1 MNIESE
7 HFLTSCRP
15 LTVTYCSD
23 ANQSDHVGPLDL
35 FKNLF
40 VQLSDFWPVMIGS
53 TALHTA
59 AVLPSRLYLL
69 SVKTLGSVC
78 PGALTTPSAPEALT
92 EKSVDSGEITS
103 GERRAVREMLAC
115 GGAESD

>member
-1 MNIESE
+1 MAAPP
-7 HFLTSCRP
+7 CR
-15 LTVTYCSD
+15 
-23 ANQSDHVGPLDL
+23 
-35 FKNLF
+35 
-40 VQLSDFWPVMIGS
+40 
-53 TALHTA
+53 TA

-103 GERRAVREMLAC
+103 GERRAVRCWRVEGLRATEEEQRSTSSVP
-115 GGAESD
+115 GHSAAGRHTGPVRTGETQPTLLIDLIDVSTTS